1 LLRTL
6 PAARALPKRGDRWRR
21 AARPCLRS
29 RLPMSARDGARFC
42 LCPTPRA
49 LGTIR
54 LQQNGMGLRCVQ
66 GRVRFGRAWHG
77 ERRRPER
84 GKQTKRSSD
93 RFARRLVYGHQE
105 QGRALQGSAAPTPPH
120 VHLVGCTVQLLRPT
134 CVITRRKAFGSIGAT
149 LKHMYW
155 CLVVVATSKA
165 RPDRPRRRRR
175 STDSKTSRA
184 RSGRRGKLSPTITKH
199 VAVAED

>member
-1 LLRTL
+1 VVRYCSSSLGWLETE
-6 PAARALPKRGDRWRR
+6 R
-21 AARPCLRS
+21 AAVDCVAAYASGRTRPSQARRSMATRGIPRPCLRS

-105 QGRALQGSAAPTPPH
+105 QGRALQGSAAPTPPPRSSRRLQGVRIHWCHIKTH
-120 VHLVGCTVQLLRPT
+120 VLVSGGGRNIEGTP
-134 CVITRRKAFGSIGAT
+134 
-149 LKHMYW
+149 
-155 CLVVVATSKA
+155 
-165 RPDRPRRRRR
+165 R
-175 STDSKTSRA
+175 STSETT
-184 RSGRRGKLSPTITKH
+184 P
-199 VAVAED
+199 